1 MATLNVLKR
10 AVHKAL
16 ADGRVTSTE
25 AAGVARRARQGGV
38 SRVERR
44 FLSSAVRAQVDPF
57 DAGAQSRLHA
67 VGARWTATG
76 NDPWGSR
83 EPGQRGGDGVFER
96 APEATSRGRCC
107 ESVPRRALALLVRV
121 HPAVV
126 VPHGGVT
133 DLLNVL
139 VVQVRADGRGHE
151 RHRARE

>member
-1 MATLNVLKR
+1 VNASLRNLASPEVGYFLMATLNVLKR

-25 AAGVARRARQGGV
+25 AAGVARLARQGGA

-44 FLSSAVRAQVDPF
+44 FLSSAVRAQVDRF

-96 APEATSRGRCC
+96 SPEAFKAHF
-107 ESVPRRALALLVRV
+107 PW
-121 HPAVV
+121 AV
-126 VPHGGVT
+126 
-133 DLLNVL
+133 L
-139 VVQVRADGRGHE
+139 
-151 RHRARE
+151 